1 MILAVCQLNLLSCTA
16 FGPRDCRQT
25 NSTEDKFSTC
35 LRSSL
40 RVGSVSRLWL
50 GNQTMTIGHAPKNQ
64 AGRAR
69 GGIKES

>member
-50 GNQTMTIGHAPKNQ
+50 GNQTM
-64 AGRAR
+64 
-69 GGIKES
+69 